1 MNELTQDFRYAFRQ
15 LRKSPGFA
23 FTSILVLALGMC
35 ASVSIFGFVDAA
47 LIKPLPYQHPDRLL
61 FVTESAAMFPHANLS
76 YPDYLDWKKAN
87 KVFSSLDVYRGDGFL
102 FQNGGGAEPVNAARV
117 SDGFFRTLGFTPML
131 GRDFYAG
138 EDLPDAPN
146 TVMLTYSTWRKRFG
160 GRRNVVGES
169 VLLSG
174 VPYTIIAVLPR
185 EFQFALA
192 GAPEFWA
199 NLHPVDNCSK
209 RRSCHDLEGVGRLKD
224 GQTLDTARAEMKGIA
239 RQLEIQYPN
248 DNRDQGA
255 FVAPLYEMI
264 VHDVRPILLLL
275 LSGAGLL
282 LLIACVNVSSLL
294 LVRSE
299 SRKREIAVRGALG
312 ASKLRLVRQFT
323 IEGLVLVLGSFAL
336 GLLGSQLSMQVM
348 TRLISQD
355 MMDFMPYLSGLGVNL
370 HVLGF
375 AVLISIAATALFSLT
390 PLLRLPLSEIK
401 TGLAEGDRGHAGT
414 LWRRF
419 GANLVAAE
427 LAIAVVLLVGAGLL
441 GKSFYRLLHID
452 VGFVPDH
459 LATVQLAVSDA
470 AYPKNP
476 EQEALGRKIVERV
489 SHLPG
494 VVSVG
499 LTNVL
504 PVSFNGNTW
513 WIRVLGHPYN
523 GEHNEVNERDVS
535 SAFFTTLQ
543 AKLVR
548 GRYFTEADDATKPR
562 VMIINEALAKKYFP
576 GEDPIGKKIG
586 DTNLTPDSLS
596 EIVGIVSDVHDG
608 ALDSEIWPAVYH
620 PFNQSPDTYF
630 SLIARTSQSEGSIL
644 QAIVG
649 AVHEVDPGIG
659 TKDETTM
666 TARINNSPS
675 AYMHRSAAW
684 LVGGFAF
691 LALLLGVVGLYGVI
705 AYSVSRRTRE
715 IGVRMALG
723 AQRGSVYQMIMTEA
737 AWLTMIGIL
746 AGLVCSLIAATLIRS
761 MLFGVQYW
769 DVATLCGVSVTLAVC
784 ALCASYFPARRAS
797 RVEPMVALRYE

>member
-35 ASVSIFGFVDAA
+35 ASISIFGFVDAA
-47 LIKPLPYQHPDRLL
+47 LIKPLPYQSPDRLL
-61 FVTESAAMFPHANLS
+61 FVTESAAMFPHANIS
-76 YPDYLDWKKAN
+76 YPDYLDWKKTN
-87 KVFSSLDVYRGDGFL
+87 KVFTSLDVYHGAGFL
-102 FQNGGGAEPVNAARV
+102 LQTPDGTEPINAARV
-117 SDGFFRTLGFTPML
+117 SDGFFRTLGITPMF
-131 GRDFYAG
+131 GRDFYTG
-138 EDLPDAPN
+138 EDLPEAPF
-146 TVMLTYSTWRKRFG
+146 TAMLSYTTWQKRFG
-160 GRRNVVGES
+160 GRRDIVGEK

-185 EFQFALA
+185 TFEFAPV
-192 GAPEFWA
+192 GAAEFWTT
-199 NLHPVDNCSK
+199 LHPVDNCAK
-209 RRSCHDLEGVGRLKD
+209 RRGCHNLLGVGRLKD
-224 GQTLDTARAEMKGIA
+224 GQTVDTARAEMKGIA
-239 RQLEIQYPN
+239 RQLEIQYPA
-248 DNRDQGA
+248 DNRGQGA
-255 FVAPLYEMI
+255 FVASLSEVI
-264 VHDVRPILLLL
+264 VEDVRPILLVL

-312 ASKLRLVRQFT
+312 ASKIRLIRQFT
-323 IEGLVLVLGSFAL
+323 TEGLVLVLFGFLL
-336 GLLGSQLSMQVM
+336 GLLGAQLSMQVM
-348 TRLISQD
+348 TRLISKD
-355 MMDFMPYLSGLGVNL
+355 MLDGMPFLSGLGLNL
-370 HVLGF
+370 HVLAF
-375 AVLISIAATALFSLT
+375 AVTISFLATALFSAT
-390 PLLRLPLSEIK
+390 PFLRLPLSEIK
-401 TGLAEGDRGHAGT
+401 AGLAEGDRGSAGT

-419 GANLVAAE
+419 GANMVAAE

-441 GKSFYRLLHID
+441 GKSFYRLLHIN

-459 LATVQLAVSDA
+459 LATVQLAVSDT
-470 AYPKNP
+470 AYPKDP
-476 EQEALGRKIVERV
+476 QQEELGRKIVDRV
-489 SHLPG
+489 SRLPG

-504 PVSFNGNTW
+504 PVSFNWNTW

-535 SAFFTTLQ
+535 SAYFSTIHAQL
-543 AKLVR
+543 LR

-586 DTNLTPDSLS
+586 DTGLTPDSLA
-596 EIVGIVSDVHDG
+596 EVVGIVSDVHDG
-608 ALDSEIWPAVYH
+608 ALDAEVWPAVYH
-620 PFNQSPDTYF
+620 PFNQSPDNYF
-630 SLIARTSQSEGSIL
+630 SIVVRSSQSAGSIL
-644 QAIVG
+644 PAMVA

-666 TARINNSPS
+666 VNRINNSPS
-675 AYMHRSAAW
+675 AYLHRSAAW

-705 AYSVSRRTRE
+705 AYSVGRRTRE

-737 AWLTMIGIL
+737 AWLTLTGIL
-746 AGLVCSLIAATLIRS
+746 AGIACSLVAATFIRS
-761 MLFGVQYW
+761 LLFGVQSW
-769 DVATLCGVSVTLAVC
+769 DIATLFGVATVLGIC
-784 ALCASYFPARRAS
+784 ALSASYFPARKAS
-797 RVEPMVALRYE
+797 RVDPMVALRYE